1 MATLKHIGSKNADY
15 SAAEK
20 YLTFEHDE
28 IRMKPVLDGKGRF
41 VPRENV
47 RFSTLNC
54 GGDNFAIACLRANKR
69 FGENM
74 NRGEIKSHHYIISF
88 DPRDAT
94 DHGLTVDKAQELG
107 EQFCRDNFAG
117 HQAIVCTHADGHNH
131 SGNIHVH
138 IVINSLRIEDA
149 PQKPYMDRP
158 ADWKAG
164 TKHRCTDAA
173 MNHYKSEV
181 MRMCEQEG
189 LYQIDLLNGS
199 PEKITNAEY
208 WAKRRGQQR
217 ADVEHPGTKF
227 QTDLEKL
234 RQEIRNALVIAK
246 TFEEFAEL
254 LLKSGITV
262 KESRG
267 RYSYLPEGRKKPVTA
282 RRLGYDFEKASV
294 LAKLAENE
302 AHSKEREEKETS
314 IPDLPEEAKELLR
327 ILDRDKLREEG
338 KGTGYLRWASIHNIK
353 AMSQTLD
360 VLRQAGLMDMRKLEE
375 AYDTASRA
383 FSESQ
388 TEIKSIESRIVER
401 KELLSHLRSYA
412 RTRKVRDEYD
422 ALKTEKQRQVY
433 KEAHTSDFILM
444 DADRKYF
451 RERGYTPLP
460 KIKDVQAELD
470 RLYAE
475 KNARYEEY
483 KARKA
488 EFQELA
494 TLRQNIRKVLGESER
509 DKAKEK
515 PTKI

>member
-1 MATLKHIGSKNADY
+1 MATFKHISSKNADY
-15 SAAEK
+15 SAAER

-28 IRMKPVLDGKGRF
+28 IRMKPVLDEKGRL
-41 VPRENV
+41 VPRENY

-69 FGENM
+69 FGKNL

-88 DPRDAT
+88 DPKDAT

-107 EQFCRDNFAG
+107 EQFCADNFAG

-149 PQKPYMDRP
+149 PQKKYMDRP

-181 MRMCEQEG
+181 MKMCEREG

-199 PEKITNAEY
+199 PEKITNEEY

-217 ADVEHPGTKF
+217 ADAEHPGTKF

-234 RQEIRNALVIAK
+234 RLSIRNAMAIAK
-246 TFEEFAEL
+246 TFEEFAEIL
-254 LLKSGITV
+254 LNAGITL

-267 RYSYLPEGRKKPVTA
+267 RFSYLPEGRKKPITA
-282 RRLGYDFEKASV
+282 RRLGYDFEKEAV
-294 LAKLAENE
+294 LAKLAENGT
-302 AHSKEREEKETS
+302 HLPEKEEEEIR
-314 IPDLPEEAKELLR
+314 IPDLPEEAKELMR
-327 ILDRDKLREEG
+327 ILDRDKLRKEG

-353 AMSQTLD
+353 AMSQTLE
-360 VLRQAGLMDMRKLEE
+360 VLRRAGLMDMRKLEE
-375 AYDTASRA
+375 TYNAASRA

-388 TEIKSIESRIVER
+388 TKIKSIESRIAER

-494 TLRQNIRKVLGESER
+494 TLRQNIRQIRGESER

-515 PTKI
+515 PTKS

>member
-1 MATLKHIGSKNADY
+1 MATLKHISSKNADY
-15 SAAEK
+15 SAAEM

-28 IRMKPVLDGKGRF
+28 IRMKPVLDEKGRL
-41 VPRENV
+41 VPRENYH
-47 RFSTLNC
+47 FTTLNC
-54 GGDNFAIACLRANKR
+54 GGDNYAIACLRANKR
-69 FGENM
+69 FGKNM

-88 DPRDAT
+88 DPKDVT

-107 EQFCRDNFAG
+107 EQFCAENFAG

-138 IVINSLRIEDA
+138 IVINSLRIGDA
-149 PQKPYMDRP
+149 PRKPYMDRP

-181 MRMCEQEG
+181 MKMCEREG
-189 LYQIDLLNGS
+189 LYQIDLLNES

-234 RQEIRNALVIAK
+234 RQAIRDAMAVAK

-254 LLKSGITV
+254 LLQSGITV

-267 RYSYLPEGRKKPVTA
+267 RYSYLPEGRKKPITA
-282 RRLGYDFEKASV
+282 RRLGYDFDKPAV
-294 LAKLAENE
+294 LTKLAENGT
-302 AHSKEREEKETS
+302 HLPGKEEEEIS
-314 IPDLPEEAKELLR
+314 IPDLPEEAKELMR
-327 ILDRDKLREEG
+327 ILDRNKLREDG

-388 TEIKSIESRIVER
+388 TEIKSIESRIAER

-412 RTRKVRDEYD
+412 RTRKVREEYD
-422 ALKTEKQRQVY
+422 ALKTEKQRQAY
-433 KEAHTSDFILM
+433 KEKHTSDFILM
-444 DADRKYF
+444 DSDQKYF
-451 RERGYTPLP
+451 REHGYTPLP

-488 EFQELA
+488 EFQKLA
-494 TLRQNIRKVLGESER
+494 TLRQNIRQVLGESER

-515 PTKI
+515 PTKS